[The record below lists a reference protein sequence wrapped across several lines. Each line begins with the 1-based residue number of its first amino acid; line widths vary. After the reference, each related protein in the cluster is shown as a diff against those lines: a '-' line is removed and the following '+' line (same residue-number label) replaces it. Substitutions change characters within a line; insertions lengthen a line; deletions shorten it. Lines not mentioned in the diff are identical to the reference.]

1 MKGFGVKELDRGQ
14 SGTWQRPRKMSWSLR
29 PSRGTSTSSSG
40 SEAKTRRA
48 SGAKRLARQQP
59 GETAGISCAISSA
72 WVALWIREA
81 CSEWLRVTQTT
92 CPTQIG
98 TESLKFS
105 SGLRVNMVAL
115 FVVIGSMRMLEKWS
129 RLQVSALTFHS
140 VLSSSLIT
148 DFISLLQ
155 SDTMTWNACSGSERR
170 V

>member
-1 MKGFGVKELDRGQ
+1 MEL
-14 SGTWQRPRKMSWSLR
+14 
-29 PSRGTSTSSSG
+29 
-40 SEAKTRRA
+40 
-48 SGAKRLARQQP
+48 
-59 GETAGISCAISSA
+59 
-72 WVALWIREA
+72 
-81 CSEWLRVTQTT
+81 LRVTQTIGGVVPI
-92 CPTQIG
+92 CSAVG

>member
-1 MKGFGVKELDRGQ
+1 
-14 SGTWQRPRKMSWSLR
+14 MSWSLR

-105 SGLRVNMVAL
+105 SGFSVNKDAFLLNHEAITMYMKRHIII
-115 FVVIGSMRMLEKWS
+115 FIEWS
-129 RLQVSALTFHS
+129 GLPVSALTLPS
-140 VLSSSLIT
+140 VVFSPLIT
-148 DFISLLQ
+148 DLVFLSQLN
-155 SDTMTWNACSGSERR
+155 TMIWNAWSGSERR
-170 V
+170 VSLGGTSFTG